1 MKRFKVFSLLLAAA
15 VAATSVPMAVYGA
28 ENPAVGASAAVVR
41 TAVTGAGGGTKVS
54 SEKLGLPGVAGTA
67 LKAQSLSDDANNDA
81 DGAVNETE
89 NGASVNGNGSGNGSG
104 GGADGSGTGGGADGA
119 DSASDSGGA
128 AGTGDK
134 DAAEGN
140 QTTEPGGGT
149 GNGTDNGTGDGID
162 GGTDD
167 GNGAEGD
174 EPGEQEGTGEPGELE
189 DGETQP
195 EPAAPAVTV
204 KLNTVNHIR
213 YMNGSSDGM
222 FYPSSALTRA
232 EAAQMIYSLLLDAS
246 DADIVQSV
254 SFSDV
259 AAGDWYAEAV
269 NSLAGYGVINGVSG
283 GGEGIFRPNS
293 FISRAEFVTILSK
306 FSQPVESNRTFSDVS
321 KSHWAHDI
329 IASAA
334 EQGWISGYTD
344 GTFHPDGTL
353 SRAEAAVVVNRVLGR
368 SADKNTV
375 GSSAGVRIFPDL
387 EKWRWAYYDIMEAT
401 IGHEHS
407 GNRSSEVWTSF
418 TKEKTALSAG
428 THVINGV
435 LYLVKSDGTFAA
447 NEYVDGHWYDTSGKY
462 VTGNATLDE
471 LMRSA
476 TRACVKAGMTQHQM
490 LQATFNYMINN
501 YTYLSRAKLATGAT
515 GWTEEYAVPMFQKH
529 KGNCYSFAAAY
540 YYLAKNI
547 GYNPREVAGLVGHN
561 RRPHGWI
568 EIDIAGTTYIYD
580 TELTMAKRR
589 DGYNYYLFEMT
600 YRNAPFVY
608 SKS

>member
-28 ENPAVGASAAVVR
+28 ENPAAGASAAVVR
-41 TAVTGAGGGTKVS
+41 TAVTGAGDGAGVSSEKPGLPGGAKVS

-104 GGADGSGTGGGADGA
+104 GGAAGS
-119 DSASDSGGA
+119 
-128 AGTGDK
+128 
-134 DAAEGN
+134 
-140 QTTEPGGGT
+140 GT
-149 GNGTDNGTGDGID
+149 GNGTDNGTDDGID
-162 GGTDD
+162 DGTDD
-167 GNGAEGD
+167 GTGAEGD
-174 EPGEQEGTGEPGELE
+174 EPGEQKGTGEPGELE

-232 EAAQMIYSLLLDAS
+232 EAAQMIYSLLLGAS

-321 KSHWAHDI
+321 ESHWAHDI

-334 EQGWISGYTD
+334 EQG
-344 GTFHPDGTL
+344 
-353 SRAEAAVVVNRVLGR
+353 
-368 SADKNTV
+368 
-375 GSSAGVRIFPDL
+375 
-387 EKWRWAYYDIMEAT
+387 
-401 IGHEHS
+401 
-407 GNRSSEVWTSF
+407 
-418 TKEKTALSAG
+418 
-428 THVINGV
+428 
-435 LYLVKSDGTFAA
+435 
-447 NEYVDGHWYDTSGKY
+447 
-462 VTGNATLDE
+462 
-471 LMRSA
+471 
-476 TRACVKAGMTQHQM
+476 
-490 LQATFNYMINN
+490 
-501 YTYLSRAKLATGAT
+501 
-515 GWTEEYAVPMFQKH
+515 
-529 KGNCYSFAAAY
+529 
-540 YYLAKNI
+540 
-547 GYNPREVAGLVGHN
+547 
-561 RRPHGWI
+561 
-568 EIDIAGTTYIYD
+568 
-580 TELTMAKRR
+580 
-589 DGYNYYLFEMT
+589 
-600 YRNAPFVY
+600 
-608 SKS
+608 